1 MSFTVNENREQP
13 YSDYDRFAWFY
24 NRYWGPDFCR
34 TVFEVYESILFPE
47 LPSGARILDLCCGT
61 GQIAARL
68 QGMGYDV
75 TGLDGSAEM
84 LEYARVNS
92 GWSEFVHAD
101 ARSFDP
107 AGVTGGPAGFDAVL
121 SPFDSLNHIMSV
133 EELREVFLRVRA
145 VLRPGGLFLFDLNI
159 EDEEELRGSS
169 FDIVGVDH
177 ACIIRSSY
185 DQLKRLKR
193 YDLTTFRLEDGHYQR
208 TDLALYQ
215 RYHTTETVLGVLGE
229 TGFDRIRIFDA
240 RADFGVARRDCRI
253 YYLAG

>member
-1 MSFTVNENREQP
+1 
-13 YSDYDRFAWFY
+13 
-24 NRYWGPDFCR
+24 
-34 TVFEVYESILFPE
+34 
-47 LPSGARILDLCCGT
+47 
-61 GQIAARL
+61 
-68 QGMGYDV
+68 MGYDV

-177 ACIIRSSY
+177 ACIMRSSY

-193 YDLTTFRLEDGHYQR
+193 YDLTMFRLEDGHYQR

-215 RYHTTETVLGVLGE
+215 RYHTTETVLGILGE